1 MFRNGYTNIVP
12 FGRTRDRGRD
22 AQVSLYRGNH
32 AQMVHKVFFQY
43 SLEKKW
49 ESKLKREIQKVQT
62 YDQQI
67 GTFVFVTTQ
76 NVSGDKRDKLEYQFS
91 QEYDCELLI
100 FDREWLRLQLEE
112 ANRDLA
118 QKYLGLPG
126 DWTFIDPREATKPL
140 VPSKEQLEEAWEL
153 FVTGDYEQ
161 ALPNLKKLLG
171 KGFDTDVWRYIAWCY
186 YILVNYKEAL
196 RAIENSLA
204 LKSDSKESLSIKGCI
219 LAESGIS
226 EKSRTKLAL
235 SKEIFERLA
244 NQDDSWVIYYNLGN
258 VLSGLEEYPEAK
270 KSYLRAIDNN
280 SEIAEVWS
288 NFGRCLHHLKEH
300 EQELS
305 CFDKAISLNP
315 GLSQAFVSKAVTL
328 GKVYEKY
335 KAAIEILDF
344 TLERDPNVE
353 RGFPFFWSWR
363 TQFLLELDDIH
374 SAFDSVE
381 TGLVNFPDEHSLLEM
396 KSFILSNLWSKES
409 AYLERAEVFFK
420 MRAYSNLNDYRPFI
434 ELAKISIE
442 KNNLDISLEYI
453 RQALNILSPM
463 QEISIETLKLLRF
476 SIENLINSIAHVSIY
491 QGFRKSSSVSVPYFF
506 EGLDEILI
514 CIYKLSWI
522 CFFVS
527 FNDLFHFFIEA
538 LKPDFEQKGE
548 IEAITQ

>member
-1 MFRNGYTNIVP
+1 
-12 FGRTRDRGRD
+12 
-22 AQVSLYRGNH
+22 
-32 AQMVHKVFFQY
+32 
-43 SLEKKW
+43 
-49 ESKLKREIQKVQT
+49 
-62 YDQQI
+62 
-67 GTFVFVTTQ
+67 
-76 NVSGDKRDKLEYQFS
+76 
-91 QEYDCELLI
+91 
-100 FDREWLRLQLEE
+100 
-112 ANRDLA
+112 
-118 QKYLGLPG
+118 
-126 DWTFIDPREATKPL
+126 
-140 VPSKEQLEEAWEL
+140 
-153 FVTGDYEQ
+153 
-161 ALPNLKKLLG
+161 
-171 KGFDTDVWRYIAWCY
+171 
-186 YILVNYKEAL
+186 
-196 RAIENSLA
+196 LA

-548 IEAITQ
+548 IEIASTLLEAFKISHFNAGRDIVKITNVIGVIYSDYPQDFKINVMTSLMLALPEMALVESSRQIGYLVGSFGINSEILEKVQLLVGKILGDWVQQLSAEVGRIINSHFALLNDSTESATAD